1 MYYETSNQEVAVL
14 LCQQCKERPAT
25 VHFTKIVSGEK
36 SEFHLCEHCA
46 QEKGDFFTKAAQAF
60 NFNQLLSGL
69 LQMES
74 SPGLPAHVA
83 TTTRCGTCGL
93 SYTQFTQMGRFG
105 CPDCYESFAPR
116 LDPLLH
122 RIQSSESHQGK
133 VPLRAGEQVQIRK
146 QLQTLRHELQRAVTS
161 EQFEQ
166 AAQLRDQ
173 IRQMESDIEGQG
185 EQ

>member
-1 MYYETSNQEVAVL
+1 MRGMFDKEVARL
-14 LCQQCKERPAT
+14 LCEKCKERPAT

-36 SEFHLCEHCA
+36 SEFHLCEQCA
-46 QEKGDFFTKAAQAF
+46 QEKGDFFAKAAQAF

-74 SPGLPAHVA
+74 SPGLPAHGGPG
-83 TTTRCGTCGL
+83 TRCASCGL

-105 CPDCYESFAPR
+105 CPDCYESFSSR

-133 VPLRAGEQVQIRK
+133 VPVRAGEQVQLRK
-146 QLQTLRHELQRAVTS
+146 QLQTMRQQLQRAVTA

-173 IRQMESDIEGQG
+173 IRKMESDMEGQG
-185 EQ
+185 E